1 MELIEIY
8 LIFVAHIYLFLIQ
21 TKLLFRHQRIKQTS
35 YALISPDIQEN
46 KVSTIKFIPFTKL
59 NRTFVSL
66 TFLPSSMTN
75 SRKILSIVSSLHSLS
90 LYLFI
95 SKLESDDS
103 IYFSF
108 WEISFL
114 IIGTN
119 LCNLCRFLLC
129 YDSLRLFHF
138 SFQYWN

>member
-1 MELIEIY
+1 
-8 LIFVAHIYLFLIQ
+8 
-21 TKLLFRHQRIKQTS
+21 
-35 YALISPDIQEN
+35 
-46 KVSTIKFIPFTKL
+46 
-59 NRTFVSL
+59 
-66 TFLPSSMTN
+66 MTN

-129 YDSLRLFHF
+129 CYDSLRLFHF
-138 SFQYWN
+138 SFQYWNELNFNIFNRNFNNYYSAKIRTVRSKVTMRISGIRKHLLLATFLKDIFSEIPMKILSYFYG